1 MRKIPLY
8 IVGALA
14 LALTGCATSRSAE
27 DARKV
32 AAALVETSAAISG
45 EVHSAADA
53 ERMSAALI
61 EHYLV
66 EATRTRSKRRSGEL
80 GALVLSTGSLI
91 AIGVNWR
98 TDLAIAAGF
107 GGSALRQYLAID
119 QPRGPT
125 PWLSAV
131 NQTACIVA
139 QLPPLI
145 EYEMAFPTMADRQQV
160 PQLDRVYNNAIS
172 SVRNSLWVVYANYQ
186 ASTGDSSVTVESLP
200 PHMPSQGDE
209 APTQMFPEEQMQLAV
224 RMSSTLA
231 QVSACSRLVVNT
243 GY

>member
-1 MRKIPLY
+1 MKNIPPCA
-8 IVGALA
+8 VVALA
-14 LALTGCATSRSAE
+14 LALTGCATFRSAE
-27 DARKV
+27 DAKKV
-32 AAALVETSAAISG
+32 AIALVETSGATSG
-45 EVHSAADA
+45 EVRTAADA

-66 EATRTRSKRRSGEL
+66 EATRTRSNRRSGEL
-80 GALVLSTGSLI
+80 GALLLSTGSLI

-98 TDLAIAAGF
+98 SDLAIAAGF

-125 PWLSAV
+125 PWLSDV

-200 PHMPSQGDE
+200 LHMPSQGDE
-209 APTQMFPEEQMQLAV
+209 APTQMSPEEQMQLAV

>member
-1 MRKIPLY
+1 MKIIQLCL
-8 IVGALA
+8 VGTSALA
-14 LALTGCATSRSAE
+14 LAGCATFRGEE
-27 DARKV
+27 DARDV
-32 AAALVETSAAISG
+32 AAALVETSGAISG
-45 EVHSAADA
+45 EVRTAADA

-66 EATRTRSKRRSGEL
+66 EATRSRSKRRSGEL
-80 GALVLSTGSLI
+80 GALLLSTGSLI
-91 AIGVNWR
+91 AIGMNWR
-98 TDLAIAAGF
+98 SDLAIAAGF

-145 EYEMAFPTMADRQQV
+145 EYERAFPTMADRQQV

-172 SVRNSLWVVYANYQ
+172 SVRNGLWVVYANYQ

-200 PHMPSQGDE
+200 AHMPSQGVE
-209 APTQMFPEEQMQLAV
+209 APTQMSPEEQMQLAV
-224 RMSSTLA
+224 RMSSTLS
-231 QVSACSRLVVNT
+231 QISTCPRLVVNT

>member
-1 MRKIPLY
+1 MKNIPPCA
-8 IVGALA
+8 VVALA
-14 LALTGCATSRSAE
+14 LALTGCATFRSAE
-27 DARKV
+27 DAKKV
-32 AAALVETSAAISG
+32 AIALVETSGATSG
-45 EVHSAADA
+45 EVRTSADA

-66 EATRTRSKRRSGEL
+66 EATRTRSNRRSGEL
-80 GALVLSTGSLI
+80 GALLLSTGSLI

-98 TDLAIAAGF
+98 SDLAIAAGF

-125 PWLSAV
+125 PWLSDV

-200 PHMPSQGDE
+200 LHMPSQGDE
-209 APTQMFPEEQMQLAV
+209 APTQMSPEEQMQLAV

>member
-1 MRKIPLY
+1 MKIAQLCV
-8 IVGALA
+8 VGVLA
-14 LALTGCATSRSAE
+14 VVSTGCATSSGSE
-27 DARKV
+27 DARAV
-32 AAALVETSAAISG
+32 AAALVETSGAISG
-45 EVHSAADA
+45 EVRTAADA

-66 EATRTRSKRRSGEL
+66 QATRSRSKRRSGEL
-80 GALVLSTGSLI
+80 GALLLSTGSLI
-91 AIGVNWR
+91 AIGMNWR
-98 TDLAIAAGF
+98 SDLAIAAGF

-145 EYEMAFPTMADRQQV
+145 EYEQAFPTMADRQRV

-172 SVRNSLWVVYANYQ
+172 GVRNGLWVVYANYQ

-200 PHMPSQGDE
+200 THMPLREVE
-209 APTQMFPEEQMQLAV
+209 ASALMSPDEQMQLAV
-224 RMSSTLA
+224 RMSSTLS
-231 QVSACSRLVVNT
+231 QISTCPRLVVNT

>member
-1 MRKIPLY
+1 MKIIQLCL
-8 IVGALA
+8 VSALA
-14 LALTGCATSRSAE
+14 FASTGCATSRTAE
-27 DARKV
+27 NARDV
-32 AAALVETSAAISG
+32 AAALVETSGAISG
-45 EVHSAADA
+45 EVRTAADA

-66 EATRTRSKRRSGEL
+66 EATHSRSKRRSGEV
-80 GALVLSTGSLI
+80 GALLLSTGSLI
-91 AIGVNWR
+91 AIGMNWR
-98 TDLAIAAGF
+98 SDLAIAAGF

-145 EYEMAFPTMADRQQV
+145 EYERAFPTMADRQQV
-160 PQLDRVYNNAIS
+160 PQLDRLYNNAIN
-172 SVRNSLWVVYANYQ
+172 SVRNGLWVVYANYQ
-186 ASTGDSSVTVESLP
+186 ASTGDTSVTVESLP
-200 PHMPSQGDE
+200 LHTPLQEGEGATRMSSDE
-209 APTQMFPEEQMQLAV
+209 QVQLAV
-224 RMSSTLA
+224 RMSSTLS
-231 QVSACSRLVVNT
+231 QISTCPRLVVNT

>member
-1 MRKIPLY
+1 MKILQLWM
-8 IVGALA
+8 VWALA
-14 LALTGCATSRSAE
+14 LALAGCATLRGE
-27 DARKV
+27 KDARDV
-32 AAALVETSAAISG
+32 AAALVETSGAISG
-45 EVHSAADA
+45 EVRTAADA

-66 EATRTRSKRRSGEL
+66 QATRSRSKRRSGEL
-80 GALVLSTGSLI
+80 GALLLSTGSLI
-91 AIGVNWR
+91 AIGMNWR
-98 TDLAIAAGF
+98 SDLAIAAGF
-107 GGSALRQYLAID
+107 GGSALRQYLTID

-145 EYEMAFPTMADRQQV
+145 EYDRAFPTVAERQQV
-160 PQLDRVYNNAIS
+160 PQLDRLYNNAIS
-172 SVRNSLWVVYANYQ
+172 SVRNGLWVIYANYQ

-200 PHMPSQGDE
+200 SHIPPQVIDAS
-209 APTQMFPEEQMQLAV
+209 TQMAADEQMQLAV

-231 QVSACSRLVVNT
+231 QISTCPRLVVNA